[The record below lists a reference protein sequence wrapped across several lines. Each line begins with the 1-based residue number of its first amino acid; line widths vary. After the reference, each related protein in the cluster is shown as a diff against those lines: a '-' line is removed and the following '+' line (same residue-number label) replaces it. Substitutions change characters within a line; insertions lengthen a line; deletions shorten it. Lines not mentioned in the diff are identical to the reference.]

1 MSRCHQVLKAKL
13 PGEPNP
19 RKWNPRQIVR
29 STARTKR
36 GVYPGDTSSR
46 TGAGKWTGRAPES
59 WIGTTLGRY
68 EIVGVLGQGGMGLAL
83 KARDPMI
90 DREVAIKLLSDELA
104 ADPKAVQRFLA
115 EARAA
120 GRLSHPN
127 TVSIYEVGQ
136 EGSAYYLVMEFI
148 AGGAIAKDE
157 AQGSAFSV
165 AQATQIML
173 DACRGVAAAHGAGL
187 VHRDIKPAN
196 LLQAEDGAIKV
207 ADFGL
212 AKIRTGSVPT
222 MTNPGQI
229 MGTPYFM
236 SPEQCESKPVDGR
249 SDIYSLGATYY
260 SLLTGRDPYSDS
272 ESMVQVMFAH
282 CHADVPEPRDVNSQI
297 PAACSAIIARAMA
310 KSPEDRYQT
319 IEEMLADLETLT
331 AGQTVAVAH
340 QRSALMDRKAVEPGG
355 RPHAGQHLG
364 MLATAGLMAL
374 ACALGIGWYLSSRRD
389 APVSPEAGNNQ
400 AAMLPLAQGVTAT
413 TITFGTTTV
422 YSGPSRDLGQN
433 MVLGI
438 RTCFQA
444 TNEAGGVHGRKL
456 ELLVL
461 DDGYEPERAL
471 ANMEELFES
480 RKVFAVIGNVGTPTA
495 KVTVPYALEHQ
506 YLFFAPFSGASLLRR
521 EPPDRYV
528 FNYRASYGDET
539 AAMVTYFVEVKEIA
553 ANQIAVFA
561 QNDAYGD
568 DEFHGVVRALRH
580 YGVHEADILRVNYDR
595 NSLQVS
601 EAVEQIAK
609 HADRLRAVV
618 MVPTYAVAARF
629 IQQLKSR
636 RLDLLFGVV
645 SFVGSD
651 MLAQELRA
659 IGPEYAKGVI
669 VTQVVPHYESSATG
683 VLRYRKL
690 LAKHFP
696 EARPSFVS
704 LEGFIAAECLVEGLR
719 QAGPQLTTERLIDAF
734 ESIHDL
740 DLGIGPIIRFGPS
753 RHQASTKVWGTVF
766 NDSAELRILDLD

>member
-1 MSRCHQVLKAKL
+1 MESA
-13 PGEPNP
+13 PNRP
-19 RKWNPRQIVR
+19 FNR
-29 STARTKR
+29 SDETR
-36 GVYPGDTSSR
+36 VYPADTSSR
-46 TGAGKWTGRAPES
+46 TGAGKWTGRPPES

-136 EGSAYYLVMEFI
+136 EGSAYYLVMEFV

-157 AQGSAFSV
+157 AQGSEFSAV
-165 AQATQIML
+165 QATQIML
-173 DACRGVAAAHGAGL
+173 DACRGVAAAHAAGL

-196 LLQAEDGAIKV
+196 LLQTDDGTIKV

-282 CHADVPEPRDVNSQI
+282 CHADVPEPRDVKPQV

-319 IEEMLADLETLT
+319 VEEMVADLEMLT

-340 QRSALMDRKAVEPGG
+340 RPSAPTDREAVEPSG
-355 RPHAGQHLG
+355 RPHDRQRLRMLG
-364 MLATAGLMAL
+364 TAAL
-374 ACALGIGWYLSSRRD
+374 AAFTCVLGIAWYLSSKRE
-389 APVSPEAGNNQ
+389 APVPPEAGNDQ

-495 KVTVPYALEHQ
+495 KVTVPYALEHE

-528 FNYRASYGDET
+528 FNYRASYADET
-539 AAMVTYFVEVKEIA
+539 TAMVTYFVEVKEIA

-568 DEFHGVVRALRH
+568 DGFHGVVRALRQ

-601 EAVEQIAK
+601 EAVEQITK

-636 RLDLLFGVV
+636 GLDLLFGVV

-719 QAGPQLTTERLIDAF
+719 QAGPQLTTERLIDAL
-734 ESIHDL
+734 ESIRDL